1 MHLYT
6 HGSDTLWN
14 LIAMAN
20 YAAFAHSF
28 IYSFVYN
35 EDAFAQVL
43 KQGVSRVII
52 PESLVDQFDFSNLE
66 CSAFIDEGF

>member
-1 MHLYT
+1 MY
-6 HGSDTLWN
+6 GSVRK
-14 LIAMAN
+14 N
-20 YAAFAHSF
+20 YHSF
-28 IYSFVYN
+28 EYN

-66 CSAFIDEGF
+66 CSVFIDEGF